1 MKVDNNADP
10 RDFLFPMTEKKK
22 NPQPPQVFSSSCPCV
37 PLAAKKT
44 PKKQSF
50 WPTQH

>member
-10 RDFLFPMTEKKK
+10 RDFLFLMIEKKTK
-22 NPQPPQVFSSSCPCV
+22 KTTQPPQAFSSSCPCV
-37 PLAAKKT
+37 PLAAKKKT
-44 PKKQSF
+44 QRF